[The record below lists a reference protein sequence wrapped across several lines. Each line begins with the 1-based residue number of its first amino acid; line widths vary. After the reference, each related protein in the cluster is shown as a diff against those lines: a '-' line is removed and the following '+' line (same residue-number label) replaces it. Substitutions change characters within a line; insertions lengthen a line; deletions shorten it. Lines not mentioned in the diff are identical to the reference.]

1 MQLICPSPP
10 GGFSPCR
17 RITIVSR
24 LVPLLFVET
33 ASRLQPLGNMHSTA
47 EMAAQRNAGNN
58 LDAVDMG
65 TLSSRSL
72 RIVMTYAIA
81 NITDISW

>member
-1 MQLICPSPP
+1 LP
-10 GGFSPCR
+10 
-17 RITIVSR
+17 
-24 LVPLLFVET
+24 FVAA
-33 ASRLQPLGNMHSTA
+33 ASRLHPLENMHSTT
-47 EMAAQRNAGNN
+47 EMAAQRNAGNT

-72 RIVMTYAIA
+72 QIVMTYAIA